1 MPPDFDP
8 PFCPGGMLMG
18 TTDRTIDT
26 VLLPVNPTFGIG
38 LLLEG
43 FEHPL
48 PHASFDPSIEAAGH
62 RAPWPIPLWQVSP
75 RRPGSHNPQDGIEDQ
90 TMILCW
96 TTHFWLLRWQQGS
109 QLLPLLIRQFS
120 SSHTP
125 FYRLETICKQAL
137 AQHAFLQDLLDAL
150 PSSVSVVQGD
160 DARLVLTNRA
170 ATGIWGAEWSP
181 DQPMQ
186 AFLQQH
192 TIRIEDT
199 QGRPFPPE
207 TWATTRALLK
217 GETVLQHQ
225 ETIRQPSGA
234 RLPVLVNAVPLSS
247 SRLTVSR
254 KLRPITSCNSPAH
267 KARWKPRLI
276 PSALNRY
283 WLTYSPMPSNI
294 ARKGA
299 LSRSRSTYTRK
310 IRKWKYVSRIMVLVF
325 PFISKRESLGV
336 LCARAMLRRRASV
349 VPVWDSICAARW

>member
-137 AQHAFLQDLLDAL
+137 ALLYTLQ
-150 PSSVSVVQGD
+150 
-160 DARLVLTNRA
+160 
-170 ATGIWGAEWSP
+170 
-181 DQPMQ
+181 
-186 AFLQQH
+186 
-192 TIRIEDT
+192 
-199 QGRPFPPE
+199 
-207 TWATTRALLK
+207 
-217 GETVLQHQ
+217 
-225 ETIRQPSGA
+225 
-234 RLPVLVNAVPLSS
+234 SS
-247 SRLTVSR
+247 SHEPGRAG
-254 KLRPITSCNSPAH
+254 KRPARDGMLMAQRAQEAAGRCANASYVVVTWCGLQAKGLVQSTQHVREAVACIDAIDVVRAYYRQSGLWACDICKGWCPGQAVEKRIREAMRVPGCLVRQRHNSGHNGTGEAG
-267 KARWKPRLI
+267 AADAVFRV
-276 PSALNRY
+276 LN
-283 WLTYSPMPSNI
+283 
-294 ARKGA
+294 
-299 LSRSRSTYTRK
+299 
-310 IRKWKYVSRIMVLVF
+310 
-325 PFISKRESLGV
+325 
-336 LCARAMLRRRASV
+336 
-349 VPVWDSICAARW
+349 

>member
-137 AQHAFLQDLLDAL
+137 VKLE
-150 PSSVSVVQGD
+150 
-160 DARLVLTNRA
+160 ARR
-170 ATGIWGAEWSP
+170 
-181 DQPMQ
+181 QQRQQ
-186 AFLQQH
+186 A
-192 TIRIEDT
+192 
-199 QGRPFPPE
+199 
-207 TWATTRALLK
+207 
-217 GETVLQHQ
+217 
-225 ETIRQPSGA
+225 S
-234 RLPVLVNAVPLSS
+234 
-247 SRLTVSR
+247 
-254 KLRPITSCNSPAH
+254 
-267 KARWKPRLI
+267 
-276 PSALNRY
+276 
-283 WLTYSPMPSNI
+283 
-294 ARKGA
+294 
-299 LSRSRSTYTRK
+299 
-310 IRKWKYVSRIMVLVF
+310 
-325 PFISKRESLGV
+325 
-336 LCARAMLRRRASV
+336 
-349 VPVWDSICAARW
+349 